1 MYNYS
6 IKIVNPLRRKEFQNI
21 DLGRGKVYQSIKSM
35 QLFISEALP
44 NTLDVFKPDLE
55 SVEMGY
61 VEPGHGMKGKKVWLY
76 TDGDVKKMYEHY
88 SGKPSIC
95 LWCYTCCVKKKDQPT
110 TSTKESSSPAATLSN
125 EMSYR
130 RSMKGPIVLNNC
142 VPGLT

>member
-61 VEPGHGMKGKKVWLY
+61 VEVGHGMKGKKVWL
-76 TDGDVKKMYEHY
+76 
-88 SGKPSIC
+88 
-95 LWCYTCCVKKKDQPT
+95 
-110 TSTKESSSPAATLSN
+110 
-125 EMSYR
+125 
-130 RSMKGPIVLNNC
+130 
-142 VPGLT
+142 